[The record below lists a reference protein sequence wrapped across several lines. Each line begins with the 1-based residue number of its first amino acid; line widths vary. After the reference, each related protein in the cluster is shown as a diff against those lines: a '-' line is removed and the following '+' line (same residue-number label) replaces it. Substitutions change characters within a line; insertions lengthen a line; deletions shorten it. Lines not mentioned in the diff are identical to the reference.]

1 MCEGVIGAKVSK
13 RVAYC
18 SAAQD
23 LLSGS
28 FLREIFFGG
37 ALRVLTRFSRKSH
50 PRRIDPTPPH
60 PRRTRCRTPVAT
72 SVSERSREGPQG
84 RPAECSFLAQEVL
97 FLHNLFASIRL
108 GGPAPCWPS
117 SRIFL
122 RPTFS
127 SVPAGRP
134 KPVRRDHQNARTLG

>member
-50 PRRIDPTPPH
+50 PRRIDPTPPPTH
-60 PRRTRCRTPVAT
+60 VEPDA
-72 SVSERSREGPQG
+72 EPQSPLQSPNV
-84 RPAECSFLAQEVL
+84 RARA
-97 FLHNLFASIRL
+97 HR
-108 GGPAPCWPS
+108 
-117 SRIFL
+117 
-122 RPTFS
+122 
-127 SVPAGRP
+127 AGRQNVRSWP
-134 KPVRRDHQNARTLG
+134 KKFSFYITDLLVFDSEARPLAGLRVEFSQAHLLLGA